1 MPPRKR
7 NSKEKLKRWSS
18 PERAKLRQLI
28 EEDKVDP
35 TDLSIE
41 NIKYVNTFYPERTYA
56 QFAQNFKNFSAEYT
70 TGEEYDGARLEAS
83 SKSYLVYRIILA
95 LLAWIISYSF

>member
-28 EEDKVDP
+28 EEEKVDP
-35 TDLSIE
+35 YDLTTE
-41 NIKYVNTFYPERTYA
+41 HIKHVNTEYFPERTYA
-56 QFAQNFKNFSAEYT
+56 QFVTNFKNFSAEYT
-70 TGEEYDGARLEAS
+70 TGEEYEGARLEAS
-83 SKSYLVYRIILA
+83 SKSYILSIIL
-95 LLAWIISYSF
+95 